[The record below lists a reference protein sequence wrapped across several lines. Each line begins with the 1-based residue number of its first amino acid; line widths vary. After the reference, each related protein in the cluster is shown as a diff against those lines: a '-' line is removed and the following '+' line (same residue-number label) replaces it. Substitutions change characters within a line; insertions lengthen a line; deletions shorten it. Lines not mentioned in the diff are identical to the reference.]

1 MDSVDEYI
9 TYLKEQ
15 NIEVVDGPYAPS
27 PYVKF
32 SLQKIL
38 AAIEFNWQN
47 RSKKELIR
55 SFYDAKFKCFNL
67 KKFMSK
73 T

>member
-32 SLQKIL
+32 SL
-38 AAIEFNWQN
+38 
-47 RSKKELIR
+47 
-55 SFYDAKFKCFNL
+55 
-67 KKFMSK
+67 
-73 T
+73 